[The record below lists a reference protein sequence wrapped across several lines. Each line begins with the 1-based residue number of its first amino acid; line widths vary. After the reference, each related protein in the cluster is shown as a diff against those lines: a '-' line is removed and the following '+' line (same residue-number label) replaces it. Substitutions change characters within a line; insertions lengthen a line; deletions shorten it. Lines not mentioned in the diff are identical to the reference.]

1 MTDAEP
7 LFLDTNVLVY
17 ANVAESPFHTQA
29 LGAIQK
35 AHRTGRPLWVSRQ
48 ILREY
53 LAILTRPQAFTQPL
67 PRDTV
72 IERVRY
78 FEARFQVADDTAAV
92 TAHLLELLQDYKI
105 GGKQIHDA
113 NIVATMHTYGIRCLL
128 THNRQDF
135 ERFGDT
141 ITLET
146 I

>member
-1 MTDAEP
+1 MMIDQTP
-7 LFLDTNVLVY
+7 CPV
-17 ANVAESPFHTQA
+17 
-29 LGAIQK
+29 
-35 AHRTGRPLWVSRQ
+35 
-48 ILREY
+48 
-53 LAILTRPQAFTQPL
+53 AILTRPQAFTQPL
-67 PRDTV
+67 PQDTV

-92 TAHLLELLQDYKI
+92 TARLLELLQDYKI

-113 NIVATMHTYGIRCLL
+113 NIVATLQTYGIRCLL

-135 ERFGDT
+135 ERFGDR